1 MFFPIRTDR
10 KLKRTPWVNYGLIA
24 ANIIVYAF
32 TWQSSQQY
40 GLFSGGGYSIEE
52 IFQNAPGVGLWLW
65 PDEPNTRLYQFITY
79 QFLHSGPEPIPLP
92 LIGIQLPLHLIF
104 NMLFLYVFGNAV
116 EDRMGKVGY
125 LAFYLA
131 GGVLAGLAHISDPT
145 AGPVLGAS
153 GSVAAVTGIYLALFP
168 MSNVTIAYWLIVFF
182 GSFIVSSMVLILFR
196 VILDLIFQFSG
207 YGNTAYIA
215 HLAGYLY
222 GFVIG
227 MGLLM
232 FRLLPREPY
241 DMLALIEQKRRRAQ
255 FKRLAAQGFKPWEN
269 QAPGSARGSETQGG
283 TRTSPASVPAP
294 TALDHEIMELRGAVS
309 KAVAERNLSAAAER
323 YVALLQ
329 DHPQQVMAQTTQLDL
344 ANQLMADGRYDTAAR
359 AYELF
364 LETYRDYG
372 QQSQI
377 QLILGLIYARYL
389 RHPERA
395 RELLNAARPDLDA
408 GEQALA
414 DQALAEIT

>member
-1 MFFPIRTDR
+1 MFFPISTDR
-10 KLKRTPWVNYGLIA
+10 QFKSTPWVNYGLIA
-24 ANIIVYAF
+24 ANVVVYAF

-40 GLFSGGGYSIEE
+40 AAYTSAGYLSIDE

-65 PDEPNTRLYQFITY
+65 PDAPYTRLYQFITY

-92 LIGIQLPLHLIF
+92 LMGIQLPLHLIF

-125 LAFYLA
+125 LTFYLA
-131 GGVLAGLAHISDPT
+131 GGVLAGLAHIADPN

-153 GSVAAVTGIYLALFP
+153 GSVAAVTGLYLALFP
-168 MSNVTIAYWLIVFF
+168 LSNVTIAYWLIVFI
-182 GSFIVSSMVLILFR
+182 GSFVVSSVVLIVFR
-196 VILDLIFQFSG
+196 VVLDLIFHFGG
-207 YGNTAYIA
+207 YGNTAYVA

-222 GFVIG
+222 GFIVG
-227 MGLLM
+227 LGLLM
-232 FRLLPREPY
+232 VRLLPREPY
-241 DMLALIEQKRRRAQ
+241 DMLALIEQKRRRSQ
-255 FKRLAAQGFKPWEN
+255 FKRLAAQGFAPWDHA
-269 QAPGSARGSETQGG
+269 APGSAAAG
-283 TRTSPASVPAP
+283 TRGKGSGSKEAAEP
-294 TALDHEIMELRGAVS
+294 TPEDRALMERRAEVSQAVS
-309 KAVAERNLSAAAER
+309 DQDLASAAER
-323 YVALLQ
+323 YVRLLK
-329 DHPQQVMAQTTQLDL
+329 DYPGQVMPQGVQLDL
-344 ANQLMADGRYDTAAR
+344 ANQLMAGGRYDSAAQ

-389 RHPERA
+389 KQAERA
-395 RELLNAARPDLDA
+395 RELLNAARPRLDA

-414 DQALAEIT
+414 DQALAEIAG

>member
-10 KLKRTPWVNYGLIA
+10 KFKRTPWVNYGLIA
-24 ANIIVYAF
+24 ANIIVYGF

-40 GLFSGGGYSIEE
+40 GLLSGGGYSIAE

-65 PDEPNTRLYQFITY
+65 PDAPNTRLYQFITY
-79 QFLHSGPEPIPLP
+79 QFVHSGPEPMPFL
-92 LIGIQLPLHLIF
+92 GIRMPLHLIF

-125 LAFYLA
+125 LGFYLSA
-131 GGVLAGLAHISDPT
+131 GVLAGLAHISDPA

-168 MSNVTIAYWLIVFF
+168 LSNVTIAYWLLVFI
-182 GSFIVSSMVLILFR
+182 GSFVVSSMVLILFR
-196 VILDLIFQFSG
+196 VILDLLFHFSG

-227 MGLLM
+227 MGLLLT
-232 FRLLPREPY
+232 RLLPREPY
-241 DMLALIEQKRRRAQ
+241 DLLALIEQKRRRSQ
-255 FKRLAAQGFKPWEN
+255 FKRLAAEGFKPWDHEHGLD
-269 QAPGSARGSETQGG
+269 ASHTEAGSASPVSTPTPMDSEVMQRRGE
-283 TRTSPASVPAP
+283 
-294 TALDHEIMELRGAVS
+294 VS
-309 KAVAERNLSAAAER
+309 KAAADQNITLAAER
-323 YVALLQ
+323 YMALLQ
-329 DHPQQVMAQTTQLDL
+329 DHPRQVMPQTTQLDL
-344 ANQLMADGRYDTAAR
+344 ANQLMADGRYDTAAQ

-364 LETYRDYG
+364 LDTYRDYG

-377 QLILGLIYARYL
+377 KLILGLIYARYL
-389 RHPERA
+389 HQPDRA
-395 RELLNAARPDLDA
+395 RELLKAARPSLSSS
-408 GEQALA
+408 EQTLA
-414 DQALAEIT
+414 DQALSDIA

>member
-10 KLKRTPWVNYGLIA
+10 KFKRTPWVNYGLIA
-24 ANIIVYAF
+24 ANVIVYAF

-52 IFQNAPGVGLWLW
+52 IFQNVPGVGLWLW
-65 PDEPNTRLYQFITY
+65 PDAPNTYLYQFITY
-79 QFLHSGPEPIPLP
+79 QFLHSGPEPVP
-92 LIGIQLPLHLIF
+92 LIGLRLPLHLAF

-116 EDRMGKVGY
+116 EDRLGKLGY
-125 LAFYLA
+125 LGFYLA
-131 GGVLAGLAHISDPT
+131 GGVVAGLAHIADPT

-168 MSNVTIAYWLIVFF
+168 LSNVTIAYWFVVLF
-182 GSFIVSSMVLILFR
+182 GTFIVSSMVLIIFR
-196 VILDLIFQFSG
+196 IVMDLAFQLG
-207 YGNTAYIA
+207 GVGQVAYAA

-232 FRLLPREPY
+232 LRLLPREPY
-241 DMLALIEQKRRRAQ
+241 DLLALIERKRRRAQ
-255 FKRLAAQGFKPWEN
+255 FKRLAAEGFKPWEHE
-269 QAPGSARGSETQGG
+269 AGDALSSADGRGVGSVGMAS
-283 TRTSPASVPAP
+283 SPNIPPMDAEV
-294 TALDHEIMELRGAVS
+294 LELRGAVS
-309 KAVAERNLSAAAER
+309 QAMADHDLPAAAER
-323 YVALLQ
+323 YVALLE
-329 DHPQQVMAQTTQLDL
+329 DHPRQVMPQTTQLDL

-372 QQSQI
+372 QQAQI
-377 QLILGLIYARYL
+377 KLILGLIYARYL
-389 RHPERA
+389 RQPERA
-395 RELLNAARPDLDA
+395 QELLKAARPKLEPGD
-408 GEQALA
+408 QALA
-414 DQALAEIT
+414 DQALGEIA

>member
-10 KLKRTPWVNYGLIA
+10 EFKTTPWVNYGLIA
-24 ANIIVYAF
+24 ANIIVYGF

-40 GLFSGGGYSIEE
+40 ALFSGGGYSIAE

-65 PDEPNTRLYQFITY
+65 PDAPNTRLYQFITY
-79 QFLHSGPEPIPLP
+79 QFLHSGPEPAPIL
-92 LIGIQLPLHLIF
+92 GIRLPLHLAF

-116 EDRMGKVGY
+116 EDRLGKVGY

-131 GGVLAGLAHISDPT
+131 GGTLAGLAHIIDPA

-168 MSNVTIAYWLIVFF
+168 MSNVTIAYWLIVFI
-182 GSFIVSSMVLILFR
+182 GSFVVSSVVLILFR
-196 VILDLIFQFSG
+196 VVLDLIFQFSG
-207 YGNTAYIA
+207 YGNTAYVA

-227 MGLLM
+227 MGLLIL
-232 FRLLPREPY
+232 RLLPREPY
-241 DMLALIEQKRRRAQ
+241 DMLALIEQKRRRSQ
-255 FKRLAAQGFKPWEN
+255 FKKLSQQGFKPWDHA
-269 QAPGSARGSETQGG
+269 APGNNDVPRAGQAAAPSPTDLKIMQARS
-283 TRTSPASVPAP
+283 
-294 TALDHEIMELRGAVS
+294 AVS
-309 KAVAERNLSAAAER
+309 NAAAEHNLPAAAER
-323 YVALLQ
+323 YVALLR
-329 DHPQQVMAQTTQLDL
+329 DHPRQVMPQTTQLDL

-364 LETYRDYG
+364 LETYRDYS
-372 QQSQI
+372 QKSQI

-389 RHPERA
+389 RQPGRA
-395 RELLNAARPDLDA
+395 AELLNLARPRLDA
-408 GEQALA
+408 SEQALA
-414 DQALAEIT
+414 DQALAEIV